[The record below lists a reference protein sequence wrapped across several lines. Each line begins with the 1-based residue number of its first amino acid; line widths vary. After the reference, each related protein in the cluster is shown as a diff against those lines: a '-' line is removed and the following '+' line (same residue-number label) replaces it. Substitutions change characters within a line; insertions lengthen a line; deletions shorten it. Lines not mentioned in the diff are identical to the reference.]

1 VMSKAKSSS
10 TGRTFTVVEAMGD
23 TGRLVV
29 REAATGET
37 YEVVDFVDEL
47 VRERVKT
54 LSPGST
60 VQLETTPC
68 DGTERACTV
77 TRVLPATPLGP
88 LGAD

>member
-1 VMSKAKSSS
+1 MSKAKSST
-10 TGRTFTVVEAMGD
+10 TGRTFTVVDAMD
-23 TGRLVV
+23 ATGRLTV
-29 REAATGET
+29 RAAATGET

-60 VQLETTPC
+60 VQLEVTPC
-68 DGTERACTV
+68 ASSERGCTV